1 MLLKEMKLVDFR
13 QFKGE
18 QTVSFATDA
27 EKNVTVIMGQNGSG
41 KTTFAQAFTWC
52 LYSTTDF
59 SDQNLI
65 CKSTAQDMLPNT
77 MKTVSVRLILMHKN
91 RQYEL
96 IREQDYRKGSDGEI
110 KSPRETRFNISYKNN
125 DGQQEFISPNQLD
138 YCVKEILP
146 KELSKYFFFDGE
158 RIGNM
163 SKEIQGGR
171 SSEFPSAVKS
181 LLGLDSYVSALE
193 HLKGQRTGKSTVIGS
208 YNDQYDSNS
217 DTRFRTYS
225 DDIARLQAELE
236 KADQRIDELTA
247 REKTAEERCEE
258 LLVEISRNKD
268 SEELAAKKT
277 SLIAKRKRNQD
288 ILNGSSETILKK
300 FHSQYHSYFA
310 HKLMSDAI
318 EILSETDKLDKG
330 IPDIHKR
337 TIDYLI
343 QHGQCICGNKIELDN
358 EAHRNLI
365 KLLQFIPPQ
374 SVGTLINGFVK
385 DCENKLRYGYSLF
398 DDMTTQLQTY
408 RERED
413 ELADIDKDIEAID
426 SKLAN
431 FNSDAVRKMQSDYTR
446 YRDEKAKAKSELAQ
460 KREYKGSLESN
471 IKQKEASRQELA
483 LKSDNNKKI
492 EIYKAY
498 ALRMFDTL
506 NAEYKTEETRV
517 RNELEKSINEIFQ
530 NIYAGGLSLT
540 IDDKYNIE
548 TIVNDFGNYNVGVE
562 TSTAQS
568 ISIIFAFISGVIK
581 MARENQKSEN
591 SYLVTE
597 AYPLVMDA
605 PLSAFDKERI
615 QTVCKTLPNIAEQ
628 VIIFIKDTDGEI
640 AEKYLSS
647 KIGKSFTFNKK
658 NEFETYLEVR

>member
-300 FHSQYHSYFA
+300 FHSQYHSYFS